1 MNWSAVTFD
10 WNQAR
15 AFLATVEEGS
25 LSAAAR
31 VLKQTQPTLSR
42 QVAALEED
50 LGVTLFER
58 VGRSLVPTA
67 AGLELLDHVRG
78 MAEAATRV
86 SLSASGQ
93 SQAIEGTVTITAS
106 DGLSAFQ
113 LPPILKRLRAE
124 APGIKVELVVSNDIR
139 DLRLREADIA
149 IRHVRPDHP
158 DLIAKRLRD
167 STGHLYAMPAYLDR
181 AGRPATLADL
191 SNHDILGHGDDA
203 RMAEFLADF
212 GVTLTARNFVLSAD
226 NGLVVLELMK
236 QGLGISALS
245 REMAATVPDLEPV
258 LPDQLIVPIPVWLV
272 THREL
277 HTSRRIRIVFD
288 LLAAMLGPQ
297 TDTITQS

>member
-1 MNWSAVTFD
+1 MNWTAVTFD

-31 VLKQTQPTLSR
+31 ALKLTQPTLSR
-42 QVAALEED
+42 QVAALEQD

-67 AGLELLDHVRG
+67 SGLELLDHVRG
-78 MAEAATRV
+78 MGEAATRV

-93 SQAIEGTVTITAS
+93 SQAIGGTVTITAS
-106 DGLSAFQ
+106 DGLSAFE
-113 LPPILKRLRAE
+113 LPPILKRLRDE
-124 APGIKVELVVSNDIR
+124 APGIKVELVVSNEIR

-149 IRHVRPDHP
+149 IRHVQPDHP

-167 STGHLYAMPAYLDR
+167 GTGHLYAMPAYLDR
-181 AGRPATLADL
+181 AGRPETLADL
-191 SNHDILGHGDDA
+191 SSHDIIGHGDDA
-203 RMAEFLADF
+203 RMAEFLTDF

-226 NGLVVLELMK
+226 NGLVVLELLK
-236 QGLGISALS
+236 QGLGITALS
-245 REMAATVPDLEPV
+245 REMASTVPELEPV
-258 LPDQLIVPIPVWLV
+258 LPDQLGIPIPVWLV

-277 HTSRRIRIVFD
+277 HTSRRIRTVFD
-288 LLAAMLGPQ
+288 ILAEMLGKP
-297 TDTITQS
+297 TNE

>member
-1 MNWSAVTFD
+1 MNWAAVTFD

-42 QVAALEED
+42 QVAALEQD

-67 AGLELLDHVRG
+67 SGLELLDHVRG
-78 MAEAATRV
+78 MGEAATRV

-93 SQAIEGTVTITAS
+93 SQAIEGRVTITAS

-124 APGIKVELVVSNDIR
+124 APGITVEVVVSNEIR

-149 IRHVRPDHP
+149 IRHVQPDHP

-167 STGHLYAMPAYLDR
+167 SIGHLYAMPAYLDR

-191 SNHDILGHGDDA
+191 SDHDVIGHGDNA

-212 GVTLTARNFVLSAD
+212 GVTLTDRNFTLSAD
-226 NGLVVLELMK
+226 NGLVVLELVK

-245 REMAATVPDLEPV
+245 REMAATVPALEPV
-258 LPDQLIVPIPVWLV
+258 LPDQLAIPIPVWLV

-297 TDTITQS
+297 TSPITQS

>member
-67 AGLELLDHVRG
+67 VGLELLDHVRG

>member
-1 MNWSAVTFD
+1 MNWTAVTFD

-31 VLKQTQPTLSR
+31 ALRLTQPTLSR

-113 LPPILKRLRAE
+113 LPPILKRLRAD

-167 STGHLYAMPAYLDR
+167 SSGHLYAMPDYLDR
-181 AGRPATLADL
+181 TGRPATLADL

-212 GVTLTARNFVLSAD
+212 GVALTARNFVLSAD

-245 REMAATVPDLEPV
+245 REMAETAPGLEPV

-288 LLAAMLGPQ
+288 LLAEMLGQ
-297 TDTITQS
+297 GHA

>member
-1 MNWSAVTFD
+1 MNWSAATFD

-31 VLKQTQPTLSR
+31 VLKLTQPTLSR
-42 QVAALEED
+42 QVAALEQD

-58 VGRSLVPTA
+58 VGRSFVLTA
-67 AGLELLDHVRG
+67 AGIELLDHVRG
-78 MAEAATRV
+78 MGEAATRV

-106 DGLSAFQ
+106 DGFSAFE
-113 LPPILKRLRAE
+113 LPPVLKRLRAE
-124 APGIKVELVVSNDIR
+124 APGIKVELVVSNEIR

-149 IRHVRPDHP
+149 IRHVQPDHP

-167 STGHLYAMPAYLDR
+167 GTGHLYAMPDYLDR
-181 AGRPATLADL
+181 TGRPKTLTDL
-191 SNHDILGHGDDA
+191 SDHDIIGHGDDT
-203 RMAEFLADF
+203 RMAEFLTGF

-226 NGLVVLELMK
+226 NGLVVLELVK
-236 QGLGISALS
+236 QGLGITALS
-245 REMAATVPDLEPV
+245 REMAATVPGIEPV
-258 LPDQLIVPIPVWLV
+258 LPDQLAVPIPVWLV

-277 HTSRRIRIVFD
+277 HTSRRLRTVFD
-288 LLAAMLGPQ
+288 LLAENLGKRAYQ
-297 TDTITQS
+297 

>member
-1 MNWSAVTFD
+1 MNWTAVTFD

-31 VLKQTQPTLSR
+31 VLKLTQPTLSR
-42 QVAALEED
+42 QVAALEQD

-78 MAEAATRV
+78 MGEAATRF

-106 DGLSAFQ
+106 DGLSAFE
-113 LPPILKRLRAE
+113 LPPILKRLRDE
-124 APGIKVELVVSNDIR
+124 APGIKVELVVSNEIR

-149 IRHVRPDHP
+149 IRHVQPDHP

-167 STGHLYAMPAYLDR
+167 GTGHFYAMPAYLDR
-181 AGRPATLADL
+181 AGRPKTLAEL
-191 SNHDILGHGDDA
+191 SNHDIIGHGDDA
-203 RMAEFLADF
+203 RMAEFLTDF

-226 NGLVVLELMK
+226 NGLVVLELLK
-236 QGLGISALS
+236 QGLGITALS
-245 REMAATVPDLEPV
+245 REMASTVPELEPV
-258 LPDQLIVPIPVWLV
+258 LPDQLAVPIPVWLV

-277 HTSRRIRIVFD
+277 HTSRRIRTVFD
-288 LLAAMLGPQ
+288 ILAEMLGKP
-297 TDTITQS
+297 TNE